1 MRALRQRLRK
11 ATSALLRGDVPGPPL
26 PPQADRVV
34 TAAELL
40 YKETPDAISIPMIP
54 AAMTQSE
61 HAESSI
67 EFAAASVLDRVA
79 LAAFVRRHRPL
90 RLFEIGTFR
99 GMTAVTMA
107 ANAPSDAVLYTLD
120 LPPSLS
126 AEDIAARHYQNPA
139 SGFHQMATAGVAR
152 DVGRVLA
159 SHTSGCRIEQLFG
172 DSSTMDFASFYDS
185 IGLFFVDGCHEYEMA
200 LQDTHTAWLCLQSG
214 GLLVW
219 HDYPWRDVQAAIRA
233 ADLGVPVTFVRGTN
247 LAFATKP

>member
-1 MRALRQRLRK
+1 MRALRQRLRQV
-11 ATSALLRGDVPGPPL
+11 TSTLLHGDVSGSPL

-40 YKETPDAISIPMIP
+40 YREQRDAISIPMIA

-61 HAESSI
+61 QAAASI

-79 LAAFVRRHRPL
+79 LAAFVRRYSPL

-99 GMTAVTMA
+99 GVTAVTMA
-107 ANAPSDAVLYTLD
+107 ANAPANAVLYTLD

-126 AEDIAARHYQNPA
+126 ATEIAARHYRNPA
-139 SGFHQMATAGVAR
+139 SGFHVMAAAGVAR
-152 DVGRVLA
+152 DVGRVLD

-172 DSSTMDFASFYDS
+172 DSSTMDFGPFYDS
-185 IGLFFVDGCHEYEMA
+185 IGLFFVDGCHEYDMA
-200 LQDTHTAWLCLQSG
+200 LQDTRTAWLCLQSG

-233 ADLGVPVTFVRGTN
+233 ADLGVPVTFVTGTN
-247 LAFATKP
+247 LAYATKP